1 MTWTTWSSVGTSS
14 SWLKSRILS
23 ILGRLF
29 EIVSRGGVKGTVRL
43 GQTRRF
49 RWRTFPDDPDVFF
62 LYLQQRYSCFKSTKS
77 GKPPRHPERRS
88 LRQLEHCQYGQNAGC
103 CSPPSSVLRQSRC
116 GSYVD
121 SSLACWAA
129 PASACNCWSGR
140 ERLAVAAADGRESLE
155 EESTPERILRKLW

>member
-49 RWRTFPDDPDVFF
+49 RWRTFPDDPDVFSS
-62 LYLQQRYSCFKSTKS
+62 YLQQRYSCFKSTKS
-77 GKPPRHPERRS
+77 GKHPRHPERRPFVSLS
-88 LRQLEHCQYGQNAGC
+88 LRVRAKCRLLLTSEQRPPSESLWLVRRLVPCLLGCSCFCVQLLERKRETGSGC
-103 CSPPSSVLRQSRC
+103 CRWANVTSKLGNLRDC
-116 GSYVD
+116 MY
-121 SSLACWAA
+121 
-129 PASACNCWSGR
+129 
-140 ERLAVAAADGRESLE
+140 
-155 EESTPERILRKLW
+155 TM